1 MNIRQL
7 NHNDANDVLEIYQQG
22 INTGIATFYTDIPTW
37 ETFDKKFLKQCRLVV
52 EEEGKILGWAVLSSV
67 SIREFYNGV
76 GEVTIYIHEDARGKG
91 VGKFLLNA
99 LIEESE
105 KNGFWSLLS
114 VIHDDNTVSIHLHEV
129 CGFRIIGY
137 RERIAQIHGKWK
149 NTIMMERRSKK
160 VGVQ

>member
-1 MNIRQL
+1 MTIRTM
-7 NHNDANDVLEIYQQG
+7 HHKDAEAVLEIYLQG
-22 INTGIATFYTDIPTW
+22 IKTGIATFYTEIPTW
-37 ETFDKKFLKQCRLVV
+37 EVFDKKFLPKCRLVV
-52 EEEGKILGWAVLSSV
+52 EEDGKVIGWAVLSSV

-91 VGKFLLNA
+91 AGKFLLNA
-99 LIEESE
+99 LIDESE

-114 VIHDDNTVSIHLHEV
+114 VIHDDNSASIHMHEV

-149 NTIMMERRSKK
+149 NTVMMERRSKI
-160 VGVQ
+160 VGV

>member
-1 MNIRQL
+1 MIIRQM
-7 NHNDANDVLEIYQQG
+7 DQKDSEAVLEIYQQG
-22 INTGIATFYTDIPTW
+22 INTGFATFYTAIPTW

-52 EEEGKILGWAVLSSV
+52 EQDGTILGWAVLSSV

-91 VGKFLLNA
+91 VGKILLNA
-99 LIEESE
+99 LIDESE

-114 VIHDDNTVSIHLHEV
+114 VIHDDNTVSIHMHEV

-137 RERIAQIHGKWK
+137 RERIAQINGKWK
-149 NTIMMERRSKK
+149 NTIMMERRSK
-160 VGVQ
+160 